1 MDILQYKKE
10 SRKSWVYIA
19 RKAGYQGS
27 DATIRVRL
35 FKQAYGHTPV
45 TAQDIMALR
54 KASGGKI
61 TIAGIAGI
69 KRKQYQGNGYIG

>member
-10 SRKSWVYIA
+10 SRKSWVYIP
-19 RKAGYQGS
+19 
-27 DATIRVRL
+27 VRL
-35 FKQAYGHTPV
+35 VIRPDDPGKVIQTAYGHTPV

-61 TIAGIAGI
+61 TISGIAGI
-69 KRKQYQGNGYIG
+69 KRKQYQGNGYVG